1 MAFSRGITVKFQ
13 LKLIQTNKKIKYI
26 KSICLRLLRTLK
38 FLNCPQIQAS
48 FNAFEQYKNSD
59 GETIIP
65 GLSIEPVFS
74 ETWIGIGLIP
84 LNMILGE
91 PKDISSS
98 KILMDYSC
106 GRFYERLNIVRVDK
120 GKN

>member
-1 MAFSRGITVKFQ
+1 M
-13 LKLIQTNKKIKYI
+13 
-26 KSICLRLLRTLK
+26 RTLN

-48 FNAFEQYKNSD
+48 FNAFEQHKNTD
-59 GETIIP
+59 GEIVIP
-65 GLSIEPVFS
+65 GLSIEAVFS
-74 ETWIGIGLIP
+74 EHWIGLCLIP
-84 LNMILGE
+84 LNMLLGE

-120 GKN
+120 TRN